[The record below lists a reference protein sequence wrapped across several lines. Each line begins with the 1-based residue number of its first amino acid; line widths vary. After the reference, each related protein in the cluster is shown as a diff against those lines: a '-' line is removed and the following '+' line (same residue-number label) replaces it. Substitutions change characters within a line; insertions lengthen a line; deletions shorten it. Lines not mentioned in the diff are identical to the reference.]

1 MLSGVLLLYNATL
14 HVHNSFFIVAYIKK
28 TLQGTTMAHQCL
40 GTNAETG
47 ESSVYVET
55 LATMEQM

>member
-1 MLSGVLLLYNATL
+1 MTQQQCV
-14 HVHNSFFIVAYIKK
+14 
-28 TLQGTTMAHQCL
+28 GTS
-40 GTNAETG
+40 AETG